1 MKIKDCYVG
10 KDVAFRMKTSE
21 TDSLKVIGK
30 IVEINK
36 DLGMVLVES
45 KQCSGVVP
53 CDILLGA
60 L

>member
-10 KDVAFRMKTSE
+10 QNVAFRMKTSE
-21 TDSLKVIGK
+21 VDNLKVIGK

-45 KQCSGVVP
+45 KQGSVVVP
-53 CDILLGA
+53 FDILLGV

>member
-10 KDVAFRMKTSE
+10 QNVAFRMKTSE
-21 TDSLKVIGK
+21 VDNLKVIGK

-45 KQCSGVVP
+45 KQDSVVVP
-53 CDILLGA
+53 FDILLGV

>member
-10 KDVAFRMKTSE
+10 QDVAFRMKTSE

-45 KQCSGVVP
+45 KQGSGIVP
-53 CDILLGA
+53 CDILLGV

>member
-1 MKIKDCYVG
+1 MKIEDCYVG
-10 KDVAFRMKTSE
+10 QDVAFRMKTSE
-21 TDSLKVIGK
+21 TDNLKVIGK

-45 KQCSGVVP
+45 KQGSVVVP
-53 CDILLGA
+53 FDILLGV